1 MRLLSNPF
9 PDRMQSGGRQL
20 RRPTASTNT
29 PDATFHMVSL
39 LTNKVPP
46 EGTLRRCTHGIY
58 SPSWVNGVNYYC
70 QMCNSSRE
78 IPNAQEVHLPRSSGD
93 RLTTD
98 GVIQANKR
106 AGSACPACG
115 SYVWMRSK
123 EDGPDTR
130 RECAECGTAYSVR
143 LSVHHQVEQM
153 LAEMQAE

>member
-1 MRLLSNPF
+1 
-9 PDRMQSGGRQL
+9 
-20 RRPTASTNT
+20 
-29 PDATFHMVSL
+29 MVPL
-39 LTNKVPP
+39 LTNKIPP
-46 EGTLRRCTHGIY
+46 EGTLARCPHDVYLAGSVDGKSLY
-58 SPSWVNGVNYYC
+58 CGLCNPS
-70 QMCNSSRE
+70 RI
-78 IPNAQEVHLPRSSGD
+78 IPDVQEVHLPRSSGD

-98 GVIQANKR
+98 GVLQANKR

>member
-58 SPSWVNGVNYYC
+58 SPPWVNGINYYC
-70 QMCNSSRE
+70 QLCNPGGH
-78 IPNAQEVHLPRSSGD
+78 IPNAQSVVLPRSSAD
-93 RLTTD
+93 RLSTEGYTL
-98 GVIQANKR
+98 ANKH
-106 AGSACPACG
+106 GSGCPACCSAIWLRTSESG
-115 SYVWMRSK
+115 S
-123 EDGPDTR
+123 DTH
-130 RECAECGTAYSVR
+130 RECAECGTRYKVR
-143 LSVHHQVEQM
+143 QSFHRQVQQLER
-153 LAEMQAE
+153 EMQAE